1 MARGAGGDIP
11 GDGPG
16 QGFTSSSTC
25 THVMGVSGAPT
36 GTVGGAVNALSEH
49 AEDAFGNR
57 TCVPRAV
64 FCDGGTQHHPL
75 SATVAKNRMGNAYVC
90 TERRLAVKMK
100 VL

>member
-16 QGFTSSSTC
+16 HGFTGSITC

-49 AEDAFGNR
+49 AEDAFGSR
-57 TCVPRAV
+57 TRDPRVRFFAAIA
-64 FCDGGTQHHPL
+64 L
-75 SATVAKNRMGNAYVC
+75 SG
-90 TERRLAVKMK
+90 
-100 VL
+100 

>member
-49 AEDAFGNR
+49 AEDAFGTR

-64 FCDGGTQHHPL
+64 FCDGRTQWVVL
-75 SATVAKNRMGNAYVC
+75 RAAVAKDRTGNALPAPK
-90 TERRLAVKMK
+90 RRLVPK
-100 VL
+100 

>member
-49 AEDAFGNR
+49 AED
-57 TCVPRAV
+57 
-64 FCDGGTQHHPL
+64 PL
-75 SATVAKNRMGNAYVC
+75 SATVAKNRTGNARAGPKRVFGP
-90 TERRLAVKMK
+90 K
-100 VL
+100 